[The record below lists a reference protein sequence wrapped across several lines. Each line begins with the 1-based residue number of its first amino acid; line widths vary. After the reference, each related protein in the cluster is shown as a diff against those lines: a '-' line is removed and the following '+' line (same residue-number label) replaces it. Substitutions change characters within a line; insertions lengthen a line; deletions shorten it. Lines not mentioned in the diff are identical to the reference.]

1 MKTIVYNLKKEFS
14 IPANVT
20 AAICCL
26 ILSVSIFFIMGVMN
40 REVLL

>member
-1 MKTIVYNLKKEFS
+1 MKTIVLNIKKEFS

-20 AAICCL
+20 AAIICL
-26 ILSVSIFFIMGVMN
+26 ILSISIFFIMGVIN